1 MNSSVYAPPSMN
13 DSVPPLQNDALLDNP
28 VWHSLTGHHAH
39 LAVGAEVGRGLVRRY
54 PAEIG
59 PLAAFQEATP
69 EAYAELASVVPEG
82 DLAVLFFEEKPG
94 IPAGWQLLREGTLV
108 QMVCPVAPE
117 VPGLVGG
124 MAELGPV
131 DYPEMVALTKLTE
144 PGPFRA
150 QTGELGG
157 FVGVRVD
164 GRLAAMA
171 GQRMSLEGFAEVS
184 AVCTHPDFRGR
195 GFAQALVATVARAIH
210 ATGRV
215 PFLTAFEGN
224 TGAIRVYEQ
233 VGFVERRR
241 MELAAMRPPSA
252 RC

>member
-1 MNSSVYAPPSMN
+1 MNSSGSA
-13 DSVPPLQNDALLDNP
+13 LQNDALLDDP
-28 VWHSLTGHHAH
+28 IWHSLTSHHAS

-54 PAEIG
+54 PAAIG
-59 PLAAFQEATP
+59 PLAALWEATP

-82 DLAVLFFEEKPG
+82 DHVILFSEETPAV
-94 IPAGWQLLREGTLV
+94 PAGWQLLRSGTLV

-117 VPGLVGG
+117 EPGPVEA
-124 MAELGPV
+124 MVELGPV
-131 DYPEMVALTKLTE
+131 DYAEMVALTALTE

-157 FVGVRVD
+157 FVGIRVD

-184 AVCTHPDFRGR
+184 AVCTHPEFRGR
-195 GFAQALVATVARAIH
+195 GFAQVLVATVARAIH
-210 ATGRV
+210 AGGRV
-215 PFLTAFEGN
+215 PFLTAYEGN

-233 VGFVERRR
+233 VGFVPRRR
-241 MELAAMRPPSA
+241 LGLAVIRPV
-252 RC
+252 R